1 MGENFSAAHS
11 ENDRMAFDSDDAG
24 KAAARV
30 VKELLPQSKR
40 LKCKADDWNQQLLDY
55 GQQLRQ
61 QNQQSEDL
69 SL

>member
-1 MGENFSAAHS
+1 
-11 ENDRMAFDSDDAG
+11 MAFG
-24 KAAARV
+24 KDKTGEAAV
-30 VKELLPQSKR
+30 VRALMELLPQSKR

-55 GQQLRQ
+55 GRQLRQ